1 MQSITINLYLYP
13 NLPTMKKLSIL
24 LVLMA
29 VTTFATAQEKTR
41 KSRTFNYF
49 NRTEAGVSFGVGN
62 FKTDILNG
70 IQKSSKNN
78 EIVVA
83 FQTINGIAYHGRIG
97 LGVGIGVE
105 SWRDGLFFPVFGQ
118 LHYDLKPRD
127 KTFYGQLSLGSG
139 IGTRYSTTFFQ
150 KGTGGLMFQAGI
162 GYKMKV
168 FKRLRFYYEVFY
180 KYQSIASAYEDKIAT
195 SDTTMVR
202 NVDYKVPLSFL
213 GFKIGISFY

>member
-1 MQSITINLYLYP
+1 MKKITI
-13 NLPTMKKLSIL
+13 IL
-24 LVLMA
+24 LLLA
-29 VTTFATAQEKTR
+29 VSTIAIPQENTR

-62 FKTDILNG
+62 FKTNVLNG
-70 IQKSSKNN
+70 IQYTAKNN
-78 EIVVA
+78 EIAVA

-97 LGVGIGVE
+97 IGIGVGVE

-118 LHYDLKPRD
+118 LHYDLRPRD

-139 IGTRYSTTFFQ
+139 IGNRYGTTFFQ

-180 KYQSIASAYEDKIAT
+180 KYQSVNSAYEDKIST
-195 SDTTMVR
+195 SDTTIIR
-202 NVDYKVPLSFL
+202 NIEYKVPLNFL